1 MGLTLKFRELDKI
14 DISSYLIYEEIEKVM
29 YEIEKDYEDIFVF
42 ITVNEFRKYVKDRYN
57 L

>member
-29 YEIEKDYEDIFVF
+29 YEIEKDYEDIFEF
-42 ITVNEFRKYVKDRYN
+42 ITVNEFRKYVKDRYS

>member
-29 YEIEKDYEDIFVF
+29 YEIEKDYEDIFEF